1 MSQKTCLYDA
11 AARVDTGPG
20 GSDTAV
26 KTGRAFSFWGDV
38 RPVSCF
44 GGGVYVQTFFEDLNT
59 LMYPSALLHTFGV
72 NGKVSGS
79 VGAVGEMGGGV
90 MAILHGPRGCGFHYR
105 HSARRRHQPFYP
117 LLCSDLTEREII
129 YGGAEKLERTAR
141 AAWERYHPQLLM
153 LIPTPVS
160 DILNEDLRAVADA
173 LRTDGIRVAAVQS
186 ELFSHRDKNYSRA
199 RVRELAKQKITGDG
213 RLEMEL
219 KGCGFTEALY
229 ALVDQVMEPAPAE
242 PRTVN
247 IETVGWGS
255 EGQRALYEIAD
266 FLADCGIGVH
276 CWIPS
281 APVDR
286 LITAPAAQLNLVK
299 RVRWARR
306 MKERFGTEYLHLGGA
321 GRYTGLSGIAT
332 FFRDIGDKL
341 GMAQEMEPM
350 VLRAMEESLAQT
362 SAARAEL
369 ARHPCVLVS
378 RGIQAAPLRIKLYA
392 KEFGLPLT
400 HVCLILTPDMRREMA
415 LTPELEAS
423 LLQRVQDAAALY
435 AGGVPI
441 TLNPDRETLR
451 RIFAEADAVVGTNDF
466 TLEGL
471 GAPVIPAMSETT
483 SFSFPSYVRNVLR
496 LRERLEAAQ
505 ERDTLLLSRMP
516 FDREHWPLY
525 AGRESLAAKEMWE
538 RMWLYRKED
547 ER

>member
-1 MSQKTCLYDA
+1 
-11 AARVDTGPG
+11 
-20 GSDTAV
+20 
-26 KTGRAFSFWGDV
+26 
-38 RPVSCF
+38 
-44 GGGVYVQTFFEDLNT
+44 
-59 LMYPSALLHTFGV
+59 
-72 NGKVSGS
+72 
-79 VGAVGEMGGGV
+79 
-90 MAILHGPRGCGFHYR
+90 
-105 HSARRRHQPFYP
+105 
-117 LLCSDLTEREII
+117 
-129 YGGAEKLERTAR
+129 
-141 AAWERYHPQLLM
+141 
-153 LIPTPVS
+153 
-160 DILNEDLRAVADA
+160 
-173 LRTDGIRVAAVQS
+173 
-186 ELFSHRDKNYSRA
+186 
-199 RVRELAKQKITGDG
+199 
-213 RLEMEL
+213 
-219 KGCGFTEALY
+219 
-229 ALVDQVMEPAPAE
+229 
-242 PRTVN
+242 
-247 IETVGWGS
+247 
-255 EGQRALYEIAD
+255 
-266 FLADCGIGVH
+266 
-276 CWIPS
+276 
-281 APVDR
+281 
-286 LITAPAAQLNLVK
+286 
-299 RVRWARR
+299 
-306 MKERFGTEYLHLGGA
+306 
-321 GRYTGLSGIAT
+321 
-332 FFRDIGDKL
+332 
-341 GMAQEMEPM
+341 M

-362 SAARAEL
+362 AAARAEL

-378 RGIQAAPLRIKLYA
+378 RGIQAAPLRIILYA